1 MRRLRVVLVL
11 TGLMLTVT
19 STASASLEGALF
31 RTPGEAAYCTWGLVG
46 PPSQFVCWTPNDGF
60 TVSMGLRGTPRKS
73 YVRGNRGLVQNQAR
87 LLYFGRTWRGGSFV
101 CRSRSTGLTCR
112 NRRGHGWWLGRY
124 VGYKIF

>member
-60 TVSMGLRGTPRKS
+60 TVQMTVRGRPRK
-73 YVRGNRGLVQNQAR
+73 YYEPFNRGHLENSAPVLR
-87 LLYFGRTWRGGSFV
+87 FGHTMRSGSIV
-101 CRSRSTGLTCR
+101 CKSRRTGLTCT
-112 NRRGHGWWLGRY
+112 NRRGHGWRLGRY
-124 VGYKIF
+124 VGYSLF